1 MNHHFILTDEILW
14 DYADGFLS
22 LEEKK
27 QVETWLNEHPESQ
40 TRLDHILME
49 KRAFATFPLEKPESG
64 FSQQVMH
71 AWTMEQKPAKRTAK
85 AKHKDWIFWGAAGIL
100 LILFF
105 IPFLLSPDALPTE
118 PVSIPEKFVPQ
129 ITVPSY
135 DWTGLLNSSLTQF
148 LLLITLALLGLKLL
162 DKYLQ
167 VRYLH
172 TAR

>member
-22 LEEKK
+22 PEEKK
-27 QVETWLNEHPESQ
+27 QVEARLKEHPDSQ
-40 TRLDHILME
+40 ARLDHILME
-49 KRAFATFPLEKPESG
+49 KRSFATFPLEKPESG
-64 FSQQVMH
+64 FTQQVMH
-71 AWTMEQKPAKRTAK
+71 AWTMEQKPVKNASKV
-85 AKHKDWIFWGAAGIL
+85 KHKDWIFWGAAGIL
-100 LILFF
+100 LMLLFT
-105 IPFLLSPDALPTE
+105 PFLLAPDAPATE
-118 PVSIPEKFVPQ
+118 PVRIPEKFVPQ

-135 DWTGLLNSSLTQF
+135 DWTGLLNSNLTQF